1 MSEVITFTSGKGGVG
16 KTTTTAN
23 VGVGLSLLEKK
34 VILIDTDIGLR
45 NLDVVMGLENRIVY
59 NLVDVL
65 TGKCRVKQAVI
76 RDRRYPNLSVIPS
89 ACVREHP
96 PITTEAMQTLM
107 EELKE
112 SYDYILVDSPAGID
126 SGFDLA
132 VCAADKVVV
141 VTTPQVAAVHD
152 ADCVLRLLRRRKD
165 ISTYLLINSFRKQ
178 LGKEGNMLQIS
189 DICELLNTEL
199 LGVVLEDEHII
210 ISQNHGESM
219 MGKKG
224 TSQTCYENICRRLVG
239 EAVPIPDFLQE
250 KHRFRGFFWNKPAK
264 QTINS

>member
-34 VILIDTDIGLR
+34 VILIDTDIALR
-45 NLDVVMGLENRIVY
+45 NLDV
-59 NLVDVL
+59 L
-65 TGKCRVKQAVI
+65 TGRCRVKQAVI

-96 PITTEAMQTLM
+96 PLTTEAMQTLM

-165 ISTYLLINSFRKQ
+165 IETFLLINSFRKQ
-178 LGKEGNMLQIS
+178 LVKEGNMLQIS
-189 DICELLNTEL
+189 DICELLNTDL

-210 ISQNHGESM
+210 ISQNHGETMFGRKS
-219 MGKKG
+219 
-224 TSQTCYENICRRLVG
+224 TSKTCYENICKRLTG
-239 EAVPIPDFLQE
+239 EQIPIPDFLQE
-250 KHRFRGFFWNKPAK
+250 KHRFRRIFWNKPAK
-264 QTINS
+264 EPVNS

>member
-1 MSEVITFTSGKGGVG
+1 MQSETGCHKRPQISEPLSHSICMCAGASANHDRGDADAHGGV
-16 KTTTTAN
+16 K
-23 VGVGLSLLEKK
+23 
-34 VILIDTDIGLR
+34 
-45 NLDVVMGLENRIVY
+45 
-59 NLVDVL
+59 
-65 TGKCRVKQAVI
+65 
-76 RDRRYPNLSVIPS
+76 
-89 ACVREHP
+89 
-96 PITTEAMQTLM
+96 
-107 EELKE
+107 

-152 ADCVLRLLRRRKD
+152 ADCVLRLLRRKKD

-178 LGKEGNMLQIS
+178 LVKEGNMLQIS

>member
-1 MSEVITFTSGKGGVG
+1 MQSEAGCHKRPQIPESFSHSICMCQR
-16 KTTTTAN
+16 A
-23 VGVGLSLLEKK
+23 S
-34 VILIDTDIGLR
+34 TDHDRG
-45 NLDVVMGLENRIVY
+45 DADAHVVARHV
-59 NLVDVL
+59 
-65 TGKCRVKQAVI
+65 
-76 RDRRYPNLSVIPS
+76 
-89 ACVREHP
+89 
-96 PITTEAMQTLM
+96 
-107 EELKE
+107 
-112 SYDYILVDSPAGID
+112 ILVDSPAGID

-152 ADCVLRLLRRRKD
+152 ADCVLRLLRRKKD

-178 LGKEGNMLQIS
+178 LVKEGNMLQIS

>member
-1 MSEVITFTSGKGGVG
+1 
-16 KTTTTAN
+16 
-23 VGVGLSLLEKK
+23 
-34 VILIDTDIGLR
+34 
-45 NLDVVMGLENRIVY
+45 
-59 NLVDVL
+59 
-65 TGKCRVKQAVI
+65 
-76 RDRRYPNLSVIPS
+76 
-89 ACVREHP
+89 
-96 PITTEAMQTLM
+96 M

-152 ADCVLRLLRRRKD
+152 ADCVLRLLSKEKD

-178 LGKEGNMLQIS
+178 LVKEGNMLQIS

-239 EAVPIPDFLQE
+239 KRFQSRIFFRKNTVSADSSGTSLQSRPSI
-250 KHRFRGFFWNKPAK
+250 H
-264 QTINS
+264 S

>member
-1 MSEVITFTSGKGGVG
+1 
-16 KTTTTAN
+16 
-23 VGVGLSLLEKK
+23 
-34 VILIDTDIGLR
+34 
-45 NLDVVMGLENRIVY
+45 
-59 NLVDVL
+59 
-65 TGKCRVKQAVI
+65 
-76 RDRRYPNLSVIPS
+76 
-89 ACVREHP
+89 
-96 PITTEAMQTLM
+96 MQTLM

-152 ADCVLRLLRRRKD
+152 ADCVLRLLRRKKD

-178 LGKEGNMLQIS
+178 LVKEGNMLQIS

-250 KHRFRGFFWNKPAK
+250 KHRFRGFFWSKPAK